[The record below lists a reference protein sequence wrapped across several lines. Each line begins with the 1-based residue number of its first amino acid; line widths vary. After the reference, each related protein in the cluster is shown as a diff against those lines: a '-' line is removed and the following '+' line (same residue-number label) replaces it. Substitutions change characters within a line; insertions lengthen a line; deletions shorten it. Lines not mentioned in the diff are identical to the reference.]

1 MDKLEILRT
10 LASSYENCQLC
21 PKLCKSRT
29 RTVFGYGSQ
38 DAKILVVGI
47 APGETEDNVGLPLVG
62 ASGRI
67 LDYFLARAYSNKD
80 ARFRKLLKDFKIQK
94 GFGNRYN
101 YTWGTLDK
109 DSGMYSSHW
118 AVKQLLADEV
128 FYTNLVLCAT
138 EKDREPDKSEVD
150 FCNKRLLE
158 TIYTIDPIV
167 IIAVGGLVLSSLF
180 GKRSMNITKYKGQI
194 LDLTIP
200 GKQTNIKYPVIPI
213 LPPAH
218 LMRNPSME
226 EGTDWDLTEKAVQKA
241 VSLQEEYLNVYA

>member
-1 MDKLEILRT
+1 MDKLKVLET
-10 LASSYENCQLC
+10 LHSTYENCQQC

-38 DAKILVVGI
+38 DAKILIVGQ
-47 APGETEDNVGLPLVG
+47 APGETEDNVGLPLIG
-62 ASGRI
+62 PSGRI
-67 LDYFLARAYSNKD
+67 LDYFLARAYSSRD
-80 ARFRKLLKDFKIQK
+80 DRFRKLVKDFKIQK
-94 GFGNRYN
+94 GFSNRYN
-101 YTWGTLDK
+101 YTWGSLDK
-109 DSGMYSSHW
+109 ETNIYSSHW
-118 AVKQLLADEV
+118 AVKQLLANDV
-128 FYTNLVLCAT
+128 FYTNLILCAT
-138 EKDREPDKSEVD
+138 EKDREPDKAEIDMCSA
-150 FCNKRLLE
+150 RLKE
-158 TIYTIDPIV
+158 TIYTVDPIV

-180 GKRSMNITKYKGQI
+180 NKRGMNITKYKGQI
-194 LDLTIP
+194 LDLSIP